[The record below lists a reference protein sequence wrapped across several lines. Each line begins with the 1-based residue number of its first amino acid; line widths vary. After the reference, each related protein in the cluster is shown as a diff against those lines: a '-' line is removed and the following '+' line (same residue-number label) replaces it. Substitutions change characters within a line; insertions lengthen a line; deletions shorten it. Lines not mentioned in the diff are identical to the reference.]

1 MDSNMRLNVYPSPI
15 QHLIKTFILGSVI
28 LLGTLGAAQA
38 SDNKAE
44 DNSTECNNIDCDLAL
59 TPYTISYSATY
70 NGMDIS
76 AERQLKLEG
85 KRYVLTTTAK
95 NLFSNIEE
103 EGTFL
108 LDEKRGIVDQKYQY
122 QRSILGI
129 KKTEKLR
136 YDWEAGVANYKTKK
150 KKRQV
155 TLEDGYLNRLSYQ
168 VQLQRDLINQVSPLQ
183 YQVIS
188 RGRLK
193 QYNFETQG
201 EETLDT
207 PLGKIT
213 ALKVKRIREDD
224 ERETLFWFAPEW
236 NYLLVQPWQ
245 REEGG
250 EDYKIVI
257 QEGSLDKK
265 PLTSSKEKS

>member
-1 MDSNMRLNVYPSPI
+1 ML
-15 QHLIKTFILGSVI
+15 LCT
-28 LLGTLGAAQA
+28 LGTAQA
-38 SDNKAE
+38 SDDK
-44 DNSTECNNIDCDLAL
+44 TDCDPAL
-59 TPYTISYSATY
+59 TPYTLSYSATY

-76 AERQLKLEG
+76 AERQLKLTND
-85 KRYVLTTTAK
+85 RYELTTTAK
-95 NLFSNIEE
+95 NLFSSIEE
-103 EGTFL
+103 EGVFL
-108 LDEKRGIVDQKYQY
+108 LDENRGIVDQKYQY
-122 QRSILGI
+122 KRSILGV
-129 KKTEKLR
+129 KKTETLKYNR
-136 YDWEAGVANYKTKK
+136 ETGVANYKTKK

-155 TLEDGYLNRLSYQ
+155 KLKEGYLNRLSYQ

-193 QYNFETQG
+193 EYNFETLG

-207 PLGKIT
+207 PIGKIK
-213 ALKVKRIREDD
+213 ALKVRRIREDD

-236 NYLLVQPWQ
+236 NYLLVQLWQ

-257 QEGSLDKK
+257 KKGSLDKK
-265 PLTSSKEKS
+265 PLTLPKGTP